1 MILFK
6 VNSKSSNFCNW
17 FIKNA
22 FQFLGIAAL
31 AGFTLLP
38 ISSCSDDYDDSEIKD
53 RLDKVED
60 KVTELEEWCSTV
72 NNEIASLKR
81 LITALENNDY
91 VTGVETLENGY
102 KITFSKSGSITIH
115 NGKDGADGK
124 MERMVILPL
133 SVWTNILTVST
144 IGPFRWKTGKL
155 SG

>member
-91 VTGVETLENGY
+91 VTGVETLENG
-102 KITFSKSGSITIH
+102 
-115 NGKDGADGK
+115 
-124 MERMVILPL
+124 
-133 SVWTNILTVST
+133 
-144 IGPFRWKTGKL
+144 
-155 SG
+155 

>member
-1 MILFK
+1 
-6 VNSKSSNFCNW
+6 
-17 FIKNA
+17 
-22 FQFLGIAAL
+22 
-31 AGFTLLP
+31 
-38 ISSCSDDYDDSEIKD
+38 D

-115 NGKDGADGK
+115 NGKDGADG
-124 MERMVILPL
+124 ED
-133 SVWTNILTVST
+133 
-144 IGPFRWKTGKL
+144 GKD
-155 SG
+155 G